1 MPSTKRSRARLVAG
15 FPSERASHHPLT
27 LVFYLFARTG
37 RTPPFGCPAHPG
49 TFAMKSGYESASRG
63 RNNLEQVI
71 DGLEHRLDELAT
83 AQRQIRLLVLGG
95 SVLLMGLMGL
105 FGLRLYSTLQ
115 RQLNATQ
122 LQNAFMAKVDEVWPP
137 LSQKFMDSAMKAA
150 PAYGEQAM
158 ARFEKVR
165 PQLESMLLKETEQ
178 FSEQLQASLL
188 KKSEA
193 GMQRVTDK
201 VTQDLKRQLPKLTE
215 QKLDSI
221 EEKLRNSLLIEG
233 GGIAD
238 ELEAKV
244 AKERIRI
251 EKLLAKLPVDEVAKQ
266 SEEKLQRQFIHHV
279 LMMIDQSVAADDVA
293 AK

>member
-1 MPSTKRSRARLVAG
+1 MNEGSR
-15 FPSERASHHPLT
+15 
-27 LVFYLFARTG
+27 
-37 RTPPFGCPAHPG
+37 PAPYG
-49 TFAMKSGYESASRG
+49 G

-71 DGLEHRLDELAT
+71 DGLEHRLDELASS
-83 AQRQIRLLVLGG
+83 QRQTRLLVLAG
-95 SVLLMGLMGL
+95 SLLLLGFMGL

-122 LQNAFMAKVDEVWPP
+122 LQNAFMAKIDEIWPP

-158 ARFEKVR
+158 QRFEKVR
-165 PQLESMLLKETEQ
+165 PQLEGMLLKETEG
-178 FSEQLQASLL
+178 FAEQMQASLM

-201 VTQDLKRQLPKLTE
+201 VSQDLKRQLPKLTE

-221 EEKLRNSLLIEG
+221 EKKLRDSLLIEG

-238 ELEAKV
+238 EFQSKV
-244 AKERIRI
+244 EKERARV
-251 EKLLAKLPVDEVAKQ
+251 EKLLAKLPVEEVAKLP
-266 SEEKLQRQFIHHV
+266 EEKLQRQFIHHV
-279 LMMIDQSVAADDVA
+279 LMMIDQAVAADEVPSKGEVS

>member
-1 MPSTKRSRARLVAG
+1 MQ
-15 FPSERASHHPLT
+15 
-27 LVFYLFARTG
+27 
-37 RTPPFGCPAHPG
+37 
-49 TFAMKSGYESASRG
+49 SGDDSAPRGG

-71 DGLEHRLDELAT
+71 DGLEQRLDDLAN

-95 SVLLMGLMGL
+95 SVLLLGLMGL

-122 LQNAFMAKVDEVWPP
+122 MQNALMAKIDDVWPS
-137 LSQKFMDSAMKAA
+137 LSQKFMDSAIKAA

-158 ARFEKVR
+158 QRFEKVR
-165 PQLESMLLKETEQ
+165 PQLESQVLKESEQ
-178 FSEQLQASLL
+178 FASQLQANLL

-193 GMQRVTDK
+193 SMQRVTDK

-215 QKLDSI
+215 KKLDSI
-221 EEKLRNSLLIEG
+221 EEKLRSSLLIEG

-238 ELEAKV
+238 EIEVKV
-244 AKERIRI
+244 EKERARV
-251 EKLLAKLPVDEVAKQ
+251 EKLLAKLPVDEFAKLP
-266 SEEKLQRQFIHHV
+266 EEKLQRQFIHHV
-279 LMMIDQSVAADDVA
+279 LMVIDQSVVADETP

>member
-1 MPSTKRSRARLVAG
+1 MNAGYPSAPHG
-15 FPSERASHHPLT
+15 
-27 LVFYLFARTG
+27 
-37 RTPPFGCPAHPG
+37 
-49 TFAMKSGYESASRG
+49 G

-83 AQRQIRLLVLGG
+83 AQRQTRLFVLGG

-122 LQNAFMAKVDEVWPP
+122 LQNAFMAKVDQVWPP
-137 LSQKFMDSAMKAA
+137 LSQKFVDSAAKAA

-158 ARFEKVR
+158 ERFEKVR

-178 FSEQLQASLL
+178 FSDQLQASLI
-188 KKSEA
+188 KKSEI
-193 GMQRVTDK
+193 GMQRVTEK
-201 VTQDLKRQLPKLTE
+201 VTKDLKRQLPKLTE

-244 AKERIRI
+244 AREKIRV
-251 EKLLAKLPVDEVAKQ
+251 EKLLAKLPIDEVAKQ

-293 AK
+293 SK

>member
-1 MPSTKRSRARLVAG
+1 MNA
-15 FPSERASHHPLT
+15 
-27 LVFYLFARTG
+27 
-37 RTPPFGCPAHPG
+37 
-49 TFAMKSGYESASRG
+49 GYESASRG

-71 DGLEHRLDELAT
+71 DGLEHRLDELAA
-83 AQRQIRLLVLGG
+83 AQRVNRLLVLGG
-95 SVLLMGLMGL
+95 SVLLLGLMGL
-105 FGLRLYSTLQ
+105 FGLSLYSTLQ

-122 LQNAFMAKVDEVWPP
+122 LQNALMAKIDEIWPP
-137 LSQKFMDSAMKAA
+137 LSQKFVDSAMQAA

-158 ARFEKVR
+158 QRFEKVR

-201 VTQDLKRQLPKLTE
+201 VSQDLKRQLPKLTE
-215 QKLDSI
+215 QKLDAI
-221 EEKLRNSLLIEG
+221 EAKLRNSLLIEG

-244 AKERIRI
+244 AKEKIRI
-251 EKLLAKLPVDEVAKQ
+251 EALLAKLPVDEVAKQ

-279 LMMIDQSVAADDVA
+279 LMMIDQSVAADEVA
-293 AK
+293 SK

>member
-1 MPSTKRSRARLVAG
+1 MQ
-15 FPSERASHHPLT
+15 
-27 LVFYLFARTG
+27 
-37 RTPPFGCPAHPG
+37 
-49 TFAMKSGYESASRG
+49 SGDDSAPRGG

-71 DGLEHRLDELAT
+71 DGLEQRLDDLAN
-83 AQRQIRLLVLGG
+83 AQRQIRLIVLAG
-95 SVLLMGLMGL
+95 SVLLLGLMGL

-122 LQNAFMAKVDEVWPP
+122 MQNALMAKIDDVWPS

-158 ARFEKVR
+158 QRFEKVR
-165 PQLESMLLKETEQ
+165 PQLESQVLKESEQ
-178 FSEQLQASLL
+178 FASQLQANLL

-193 GMQRVTDK
+193 SMQRVTDK

-215 QKLDSI
+215 TKLDSI
-221 EEKLRNSLLIEG
+221 EEKLRSSLLIEG

-238 ELEAKV
+238 EIEAKV
-244 AKERIRI
+244 EKERARV
-251 EKLLAKLPVDEVAKQ
+251 EKLLAKLPVDEFAKLP
-266 SEEKLQRQFIHHV
+266 EEKLQRQFIHHV
-279 LMMIDQSVAADDVA
+279 LMVIDQSVAADETP

>member
-1 MPSTKRSRARLVAG
+1 MSK
-15 FPSERASHHPLT
+15 
-27 LVFYLFARTG
+27 
-37 RTPPFGCPAHPG
+37 
-49 TFAMKSGYESASRG
+49 GYDSAPRGG

-71 DGLEHRLDELAT
+71 DGLEQRLDELAT
-83 AQRQIRLLVLGG
+83 AQRQTRLLVLGG
-95 SVLLMGLMGL
+95 SLLLMGLMGL

-122 LQNAFMAKVDEVWPP
+122 LQNALMAKVDDIWPP

-150 PAYGEQAM
+150 PAYSEQALQ
-158 ARFEKVR
+158 RFEKVR
-165 PQLESMLLKETEQ
+165 PQLEGMVLKETEQ

-193 GMQRVTDK
+193 GMQRVTEK

-215 QKLDSI
+215 TKLDSI
-221 EEKLRNSLLIEG
+221 EEKLRSSLLIEG

-244 AKERIRI
+244 AKERVRV

-266 SEEKLQRQFIHHV
+266 PEEKLQRQFIHHV
-279 LMMIDQSVAADDVA
+279 LMMIDQSIASDDVSSN
-293 AK
+293 

>member
-1 MPSTKRSRARLVAG
+1 MQVTNR
-15 FPSERASHHPLT
+15 PL
-27 LVFYLFARTG
+27 A
-37 RTPPFGCPAHPG
+37 A
-49 TFAMKSGYESASRG
+49 
-63 RNNLEQVI
+63 
-71 DGLEHRLDELAT
+71 
-83 AQRQIRLLVLGG
+83 GG
-95 SVLLMGLMGL
+95 SVLLLGLMGL
-105 FGLRLYSTLQ
+105 FGLSLYSTLQ

-122 LQNAFMAKVDEVWPP
+122 LQNALMAKIDEIWPP
-137 LSQKFMDSAMKAA
+137 LSQKFVDSAMQAA

-158 ARFEKVR
+158 QRFEKVR

-201 VTQDLKRQLPKLTE
+201 VAQDLKRQVPKLTE
-215 QKLDSI
+215 QKLDAI
-221 EEKLRNSLLIEG
+221 EAKLRDSLLIEG

-244 AKERIRI
+244 AKEKIRI
-251 EKLLAKLPVDEVAKQ
+251 EALLAKLPVDEVAKQ

-279 LMMIDQSVAADDVA
+279 LMMIDQSVAADEVA
-293 AK
+293 SK

>member
-1 MPSTKRSRARLVAG
+1 MQ
-15 FPSERASHHPLT
+15 
-27 LVFYLFARTG
+27 
-37 RTPPFGCPAHPG
+37 
-49 TFAMKSGYESASRG
+49 SGYDSAPRGG

-71 DGLEHRLDELAT
+71 DALEQRLDDLAK
-83 AQRQIRLLVLGG
+83 AQRQIRLVVLAG
-95 SVLLMGLMGL
+95 SLLLLGLMGL

-115 RQLNATQ
+115 RQLNANQ
-122 LQNAFMAKVDEVWPP
+122 LQNAVMAKIDDVWPS

-158 ARFEKVR
+158 QRFEKVR
-165 PQLESMLLKETEQ
+165 PQLESMVIKESEQ
-178 FSEQLQASLL
+178 FASQLQANLL

-201 VTQDLKRQLPKLTE
+201 VALDLKRQLPKLTE
-215 QKLDSI
+215 TKLDSI

-238 ELEAKV
+238 EVEGKV
-244 AKERIRI
+244 EKERARV
-251 EKLLAKLPVDEVAKQ
+251 EKLLAKLPVDEVAKLP
-266 SEEKLQRQFIHHV
+266 EEKLQRQFIHHV
-279 LMMIDQSVAADDVA
+279 LMVIDQSVAADETP

>member
-1 MPSTKRSRARLVAG
+1 MQ
-15 FPSERASHHPLT
+15 
-27 LVFYLFARTG
+27 
-37 RTPPFGCPAHPG
+37 
-49 TFAMKSGYESASRG
+49 SGDDSAPRGG

-71 DGLEHRLDELAT
+71 DGLEQRLDDLAN

-95 SVLLMGLMGL
+95 SVLLLGLMGL

-115 RQLNATQ
+115 RQFNATQ
-122 LQNAFMAKVDEVWPP
+122 MQNALMAKIDDVWPS

-158 ARFEKVR
+158 QRFEKVR
-165 PQLESMLLKETEQ
+165 PQLESQVLKESEQ
-178 FSEQLQASLL
+178 FASQLQANLL

-193 GMQRVTDK
+193 SMQRVTDK
-201 VTQDLKRQLPKLTE
+201 VALDLKRQLPKLTE
-215 QKLDSI
+215 TKLDSI

-238 ELEAKV
+238 EIEAKV
-244 AKERIRI
+244 EKERARV
-251 EKLLAKLPVDEVAKQ
+251 EKLLAKLPVDEFAKLP
-266 SEEKLQRQFIHHV
+266 EEKLQRQFIHHV
-279 LMMIDQSVAADDVA
+279 LMVIDQSVAADETP

>member
-1 MPSTKRSRARLVAG
+1 MNA
-15 FPSERASHHPLT
+15 
-27 LVFYLFARTG
+27 
-37 RTPPFGCPAHPG
+37 
-49 TFAMKSGYESASRG
+49 GYESASRG

-71 DGLEHRLDELAT
+71 DGLEHRLDELAA
-83 AQRQIRLLVLGG
+83 AQRVNRLLVLGG
-95 SVLLMGLMGL
+95 SVLLLGLMGL
-105 FGLRLYSTLQ
+105 FGLSLYSTLQ

-122 LQNAFMAKVDEVWPP
+122 LQNALMAKIDEIWPP
-137 LSQKFMDSAMKAA
+137 LSQKFVDSAMQAA
-150 PAYGEQAM
+150 PAYGEQAVQ
-158 ARFEKVR
+158 RFEKVR

-201 VTQDLKRQLPKLTE
+201 VAQDLKRQLPKLTE
-215 QKLDSI
+215 QKLDAI
-221 EEKLRNSLLIEG
+221 EAKLRNSLLIEG

-244 AKERIRI
+244 AKEKIRI
-251 EKLLAKLPVDEVAKQ
+251 EALLAKLPVDEVAKQ

-279 LMMIDQSVAADDVA
+279 LMMIDQSVAADEVA
-293 AK
+293 SK

>member
-1 MPSTKRSRARLVAG
+1 MQ
-15 FPSERASHHPLT
+15 
-27 LVFYLFARTG
+27 
-37 RTPPFGCPAHPG
+37 
-49 TFAMKSGYESASRG
+49 SGYDSAPRGG

-71 DGLEHRLDELAT
+71 DGLEQRLDDLANS
-83 AQRQIRLLVLGG
+83 QRQIRLLVLAG
-95 SVLLMGLMGL
+95 SALLLGLMGL

-122 LQNAFMAKVDEVWPP
+122 LQNAAMAKIDDVWPS

-150 PAYGEQAM
+150 PAYGEQALQ
-158 ARFEKVR
+158 RFEKVR
-165 PQLESMLLKETEQ
+165 PQLESQVLKESEQ
-178 FSEQLQASLL
+178 FASQLQANLL

-215 QKLDSI
+215 TKLDSI
-221 EEKLRNSLLIEG
+221 EEKLRSSLLIEG

-238 ELEAKV
+238 EIEVKV
-244 AKERIRI
+244 EKERARV
-251 EKLLAKLPVDEVAKQ
+251 EKLLAKLPVDEFAKLP
-266 SEEKLQRQFIHHV
+266 EEKLQRQFIHHV
-279 LMMIDQSVAADDVA
+279 LMVIDQSVTADETP

>member
-1 MPSTKRSRARLVAG
+1 MNA
-15 FPSERASHHPLT
+15 
-27 LVFYLFARTG
+27 
-37 RTPPFGCPAHPG
+37 
-49 TFAMKSGYESASRG
+49 GYESASRG

-71 DGLEHRLDELAT
+71 DGLEHRLDELAA
-83 AQRQIRLLVLGG
+83 AQRVNRLLVLGG
-95 SVLLMGLMGL
+95 SVLLLGLMGL
-105 FGLRLYSTLQ
+105 FGLSLYSTLQ

-122 LQNAFMAKVDEVWPP
+122 LQNALMAKIDEIWPP
-137 LSQKFMDSAMKAA
+137 LSQKFVDSAMQAA

-158 ARFEKVR
+158 QRFEKVR

-201 VTQDLKRQLPKLTE
+201 VSQDLKRQLPKLTE
-215 QKLDSI
+215 QKLDAI
-221 EEKLRNSLLIEG
+221 AAKLRNSLLIEG

-244 AKERIRI
+244 AKEKIRI
-251 EKLLAKLPVDEVAKQ
+251 EALLAKLPVDEVAKQ

-279 LMMIDQSVAADDVA
+279 LMMIDQSVAADEVA
-293 AK
+293 SK

>member
-1 MPSTKRSRARLVAG
+1 MTTS
-15 FPSERASHHPLT
+15 
-27 LVFYLFARTG
+27 
-37 RTPPFGCPAHPG
+37 
-49 TFAMKSGYESASRG
+49 YESAPHGG

-71 DGLEHRLDELAT
+71 DGLEQRLDELAST
-83 AQRQIRLLVLGG
+83 QRQTRLLVLGG
-95 SVLLMGLMGL
+95 SALLMGLMCL
-105 FGLRLYSTLQ
+105 FGLRLYGTLQ

-122 LQNAFMAKVDEVWPP
+122 LQNAFMAKVDDVWPP

-150 PAYGEQAM
+150 PAYSEQAM
-158 ARFEKVR
+158 QRFEKVR
-165 PQLESMLLKETEQ
+165 PQLEGMLLKETEQ
-178 FSEQLQASLL
+178 FAEQLQASLL

-238 ELEAKV
+238 ELEARWRRRRF
-244 AKERIRI
+244 AWRSCWRSFPSTSSPSSPRRSCSGSSSITC
-251 EKLLAKLPVDEVAKQ
+251 
-266 SEEKLQRQFIHHV
+266 
-279 LMMIDQSVAADDVA
+279 
-293 AK
+293 

>member
-1 MPSTKRSRARLVAG
+1 MNAG
-15 FPSERASHHPLT
+15 HHAAPQ
-27 LVFYLFARTG
+27 G
-37 RTPPFGCPAHPG
+37 
-49 TFAMKSGYESASRG
+49 G

-71 DGLEHRLDELAT
+71 DGLEQRLDELA
-83 AQRQIRLLVLGG
+83 ASQRQARLLVLAG
-95 SVLLMGLMGL
+95 SLLLLGLMGL

-122 LQNAFMAKVDEVWPP
+122 LQNAFMAKIDQVWPP

-158 ARFEKVR
+158 QRFEKVR
-165 PQLESMLLKETEQ
+165 PQLEGMLLKETES
-178 FSEQLQASLL
+178 FAGEMQATLL

-201 VTQDLKRQLPKLTE
+201 VAKDLKRQLPKLTE

-221 EEKLRNSLLIEG
+221 EKKLRDSLLIEG

-238 ELEAKV
+238 EFQAKV
-244 AKERIRI
+244 QAERARV
-251 EKLLAKLPVDEVAKQ
+251 EKLLSKLPVDDVAKLP
-266 SEEKLQRQFIHHV
+266 EEKLQRQFIHHV
-279 LMMIDQSVAADDVA
+279 LMMIDQTVAADEVPA
-293 AK
+293 R